1 MASDK
6 NILQV
11 SDDDLMNYLDGKL
24 SDQESH
30 ELEAIMADS
39 PFVNDAVEGL
49 QSFDQ
54 KEKLQHLVEQL
65 NKDLQQKVADKKQRK
80 AKRAIKNVSWVLLAV
95 VFVIF
100 LCLIGYIVIH
110 LRKKD
115 DGKFLPTPP
124 PKTTIKSST

>member
-30 ELEAIMADS
+30 ELESIMADS

-49 QSFDQ
+49 QAFDQ

-80 AKRAIKNVSWVLLAV
+80 AKREIKNVSWVLMAV

-124 PKTTIKSST
+124 PKTEIKSST